1 MTAFEMDFAIA
12 GGVATIVGIALALA
26 LGLLIGVQRGWTLR
40 HEPAGSRFAGI
51 RTFGLLG
58 LAGGVAGAL
67 RPIEPGVAII
77 LMAAAAMLVLMGYAQ
92 AAWRG
97 GPISGTA
104 SLAGLLTLGCGF
116 LATTREERLATI
128 IAVVMTLVLALR
140 SQLHGWIRRLSEV
153 EVSAIAR
160 FALISLAI
168 LPLLPDRPYGPYDAW
183 NPRQLWMVVV
193 LVSGF
198 SFAGYMASKRLGAS
212 RGTLATAAAG
222 AMVSST
228 AVAAALATRL
238 RDGTENAPILIAGI
252 TTASVVMLVRVLVL
266 VGVLAPFALPA
277 LALLVAPAA
286 VVSALATAWQLRAAA
301 LLPSSSSREV
311 PVRNP
316 FNLAPALGLMALVMV
331 LSLASRWVLGR
342 FGDAGLATVLA
353 LSGMVDVDSA
363 IITMGGLPKGVL
375 DGRTAGLVLA
385 APVMLNT
392 LVKAGATISLA
403 GRHRGRS
410 AALALI
416 ASVAASLLMLPVL
429 LH

>member
-1 MTAFEMDFAIA
+1 MTEIEMEFAVP
-12 GGVATIVGIALALA
+12 GGVPTIAGIALALA
-26 LGLLIGVQRGWTLR
+26 LGLLIGVQRGWSLR

-58 LAGGVAGAL
+58 LAGGVAGTL
-67 RPIEPGVAII
+67 RSIEPGVAII
-77 LMAAAAMLVLMGYAQ
+77 LVAAATALVLMGYAH
-92 AAWRG
+92 AAWRDG
-97 GPISGTA
+97 AISGTA

-116 LATTREERLATI
+116 LATTGQQFLATI
-128 IAVVMTLVLALR
+128 IAIVMTLVLALR
-140 SQLHGWIRRLSEV
+140 SQLHGWIGRLSEV
-153 EVSAIAR
+153 EVTAIAR

-168 LPLLPDRPYGPYDAW
+168 LPLLPDRAYGPYDAW

-198 SFAGYMASKRLGAS
+198 SFAGYIASKRLGAS

-228 AVAAALATRL
+228 AVTAALATRL
-238 RDGTENAPILIAGI
+238 RDETENGPILQAGI
-252 TTASVVMLVRVLVL
+252 TTASVVMLVRVLIL

-286 VVSALATAWQLRAAA
+286 LVSAVATVCYLRAAA
-301 LLPSSSSREV
+301 KLPSPCSQAV

-331 LSLASRWVLGR
+331 LALASRWVLDR

-363 IITMGGLPKGVL
+363 VITMGGLPEGVL

-392 LVKAGATISLA
+392 IVKAGATIGLA
-403 GRHRGRS
+403 GKQRGWS
-410 AALALI
+410 AALALT
-416 ASVAASLLMLPVL
+416 ASVAASLLTLPVF

>member
-1 MTAFEMDFAIA
+1 MESTVAGSVAGIA
-12 GGVATIVGIALALA
+12 GIALALA

-40 HEPAGSRFAGI
+40 LEPAGSRFAGI

-58 LAGGVAGAL
+58 LAGGVAGTL
-67 RPIEPGVAII
+67 RSLEPGVAII
-77 LMAAAAMLVLMGYAQ
+77 LVAAAAMLVLMGYAQ

-97 GPISGTA
+97 GPVSGTA

-116 LATTREERLATI
+116 LATTQQEFLATI
-128 IAVVMTLVLALR
+128 IAVLMTLVLALR
-140 SQLHGWIRRLSEV
+140 SQLHGWLERLSEI

-168 LPLLPDRPYGPYDAW
+168 LPLLPNRTYGPYDAW

-228 AVAAALATRL
+228 AVTAALATRL
-238 RDGTENAPILIAGI
+238 RDGAENSSILIAGI

-266 VGVLAPFALPA
+266 VGVLAPFALPV
-277 LALLVAPAA
+277 LALLVVPAA
-286 VVSALATAWQLRAAA
+286 LVSALATAWHLRTTAK
-301 LLPSSSSREV
+301 LPAPRSQEV

-316 FNLAPALGLMALVMV
+316 FNLAPALGLMTLVMV
-331 LSLASRWVLGR
+331 LALASRWVLDR

-363 IITMGGLPKGVL
+363 IITMSGLPNGVL

-385 APVMLNT
+385 SPVMLNT
-392 LVKAGATISLA
+392 LVKAGVTIGLA
-403 GRHRGRS
+403 GRQRGRS

-416 ASVAASLLMLPVL
+416 ASVAASVLMLPIIL
-429 LH
+429 R

>member
-1 MTAFEMDFAIA
+1 MTGLGMEFSVIGGGAAIA
-12 GGVATIVGIALALA
+12 GIALALA

-40 HEPAGSRFAGI
+40 LEPAGSRFAGI

-58 LAGGVAGAL
+58 LAGGVAGIL
-67 RPIEPGVAII
+67 RAIEPGVAII
-77 LMAAAAMLVLMGYAQ
+77 LVAAAAMLVLMGYAQ
-92 AAWRG
+92 AAWQG
-97 GPISGTA
+97 GLVSGTA

-116 LATTREERLATI
+116 LATTRQEFLATI

-140 SQLHGWIRRLSEV
+140 SQLHGWIERLSEV

-160 FALISLAI
+160 FALIALAI
-168 LPLLPDRPYGPYDAW
+168 LPLLPDRAYGPYDAW

-198 SFAGYMASKRLGAS
+198 SFAGYVASKRLGAA

-228 AVAAALATRL
+228 AVTAALATRL
-238 RDGTENAPILIAGI
+238 RDGSENGRILQAGI

-286 VVSALATAWQLRAAA
+286 LISAVATICYLRAAA
-301 LLPSSSSREV
+301 QLPPSPSQEV

-316 FNLAPALGLMALVMV
+316 FNLAPALVLMALVMV
-331 LSLASRWVLGR
+331 LALASRWVLDR

-363 IITMGGLPKGVL
+363 IITMGGLPTGVL
-375 DGRTAGLVLA
+375 DERTAGVVLA

-392 LVKAGATISLA
+392 LVKAGATVSLA
-403 GRHRGRS
+403 GRNRGWS
-410 AALALI
+410 AATALI

-429 LH
+429 LR

>member
-140 SQLHGWIRRLSEV
+140 SQLHGWIGRLSEV

-168 LPLLPDRPYGPYDAW
+168 LPLLPDRPCGPYDAW

-228 AVAAALATRL
+228 AVTAALATRL
-238 RDGTENAPILIAGI
+238 RDDAENGPILIAGI

-266 VGVLAPFALPA
+266 VGALAPFALPA
-277 LALLVAPAA
+277 LALLVAPAV

-311 PVRNP
+311 LVRNP
-316 FNLAPALGLMALVMV
+316 FNLAPALGLMALVML
-331 LSLASRWVLGR
+331 LSLASRWVLDR

-353 LSGMVDVDSA
+353 LSGMADVDSA

-375 DGRTAGLVLA
+375 DGQAAGLVLT

-416 ASVAASLLMLPVL
+416 ASVAASLLMLPIL